1 MDNKLDKAPAL
12 LTTIG
17 GLCMIATGLVG
28 LGLMVAVLGRRG
40 SGGLTA
46 DTLRYEHLPDKV

>member
-28 LGLMVAVLGRRG
+28 LGLMVAVVGAAWFWG
-40 SGGLTA
+40 DSDG
-46 DTLRYEHLPDKV
+46 